1 MKTAQLAAAALAMM
15 AFAVPALAQD
25 IPTPQEVMAMVDT
38 NKDGGIDPMEWAAG
52 PAPIPYPA
60 EADTN
65 HDGKIDLAELTA
77 LFAQFQGGGAAPPPA
92 PPTPAPQR

>member
-1 MKTAQLAAAALAMM
+1 MRKLSLAAAILL
-15 AFAVPALAQD
+15 AFAAPALAQD
-25 IPTPQEVMAMVDT
+25 IPSPESVIAMVDT

-65 HDGKIDLAELTA
+65 KDGKIDLAELTA
-77 LFAQFQGGGAAPPPA
+77 LFASFQNQG
-92 PPTPAPQR
+92 

>member
-1 MKTAQLAAAALAMM
+1 MKNHLTATAVAIVLVS
-15 AFAVPALAQD
+15 FAVPALAQD
-25 IPTPQEVMAMVDT
+25 IPTPEAVIAMVDT

-77 LFAQFQGGGAAPPPA
+77 LFAQFQGGGAPPPPA
-92 PPTPAPQR
+92 

>member
-1 MKTAQLAAAALAMM
+1 MKIATLAAALTLTV
-15 AFAVPALAQD
+15 FAAPALAQD
-25 IPTPQEVMAMVDT
+25 IPTPEAVMAMVDT

-65 HDGKIDLAELTA
+65 KDGKIDLAELTA
-77 LFAQFQGGGAAPPPA
+77 LFASFQNQG
-92 PPTPAPQR
+92 